1 MSAMGITV
9 ENVFRRPLAELLPA
23 EAAAIVERCCRGAFA
38 TPAAPCR
45 VEEWL
50 PLAAGR
56 SLWRASLRPLVDPAT
71 GALRRVLGTPV
82 GLADGEAAAASDEL
96 GAEPGG
102 VVDAVSDLI
111 ARFGPDG
118 SILRCSEAFARA
130 HSLPRS
136 ALVGTSRF
144 DRLRPA
150 ERAIVRRHLEQ
161 VRPDS
166 PRVRYIL
173 PLERDG
179 GREYEEWV
187 EHGVFDARG
196 DLVEFQSVGRNAT
209 DRILTEERLRES
221 EERYR
226 ALVDMSPEAICIVE
240 DGRVAFANAVA
251 GAG

>member
-1 MSAMGITV
+1 MLATAKPALVRGLLADLLVPIFVMEKDKRARLRYVAASPAHMSAMGITV
-9 ENVFRRPLAELLPA
+9 ENVFRRSLAELLPA

-56 SLWRASLRPLVDPAT
+56 SLWRASLRPLIDPAT
-71 GALRRVLGTPV
+71 GAFRRVLGTPV
-82 GLADGEAAAASDEL
+82 GFADGEAAAASDEL

-166 PRVRYIL
+166 PRVRTSS
-173 PLERDG
+173 R
-179 GREYEEWV
+179 
-187 EHGVFDARG
+187 
-196 DLVEFQSVGRNAT
+196 SSAT
-209 DRILTEERLRES
+209 
-221 EERYR
+221 
-226 ALVDMSPEAICIVE
+226 
-240 DGRVAFANAVA
+240 A
-251 GAG
+251 GASTRNGSSTACSTRAAT